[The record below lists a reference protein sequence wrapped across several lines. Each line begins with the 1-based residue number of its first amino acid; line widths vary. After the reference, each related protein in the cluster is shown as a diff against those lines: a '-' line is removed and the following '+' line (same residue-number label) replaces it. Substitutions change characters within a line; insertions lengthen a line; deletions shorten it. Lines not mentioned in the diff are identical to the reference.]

1 MDRRFPPHPV
11 RGVRVRHSPQTGGT
25 CVFADVTVDFE
36 PASPG
41 FAFTVAEDVR
51 YPGYNNPEAL
61 SGYRAAL
68 AEGLSDALADRVTG
82 AVVAVTVV
90 LRILVAHKV
99 DSSERSFRTAGHLAV
114 HVAFD
119 RIESQ

>member
-1 MDRRFPPHPV
+1 M
-11 RGVRVRHSPQTGGT
+11 
-25 CVFADVTVDFE
+25 FADVTVDFE
-36 PASPG
+36 PGPPG
-41 FAFTVAEDVR
+41 FVFTVAEDVR

-68 AEGLSDALADRVTG
+68 AEGLSDALADRATG

-114 HVAFD
+114 HMAFNH
-119 RIESQ
+119 IERQ